1 MYLIWALSIKGKNNW
16 LVLLGRITMLNP
28 RNNML
33 LLSWLRYIVLWN
45 NYRCQNCSN
54 LFTETTVDPWSEK
67 QPPLPNQTS
76 IQCTHTGYPLPPPWS
91 YKTQMEVLLYFH
103 VHKNQELLLRF
114 TSRFRPVLEIS
125 DTVTQHRARLLAL
138 LVGNSRINSSLSAI
152 GEPTPDYSHSLYA
165 IGE

>member
-33 LLSWLRYIVLWN
+33 LLSYLGYIALRN

-76 IQCTHTGYPLPPPWS
+76 IQCTHTGYPFPPPWS
-91 YKTQMEVLLYFH
+91 YKTQKEACF
-103 VHKNQELLLRF
+103 F
-114 TSRFRPVLEIS
+114 TSKCTKIRNYSWDSPLDF
-125 DTVTQHRARLLAL
+125 AL
-138 LVGNSRINSSLSAI
+138 FSRSLIRSLSTELDCSHSLSAI
-152 GEPTPDYSHSLYA
+152 VESTPPCLQ
-165 IGE
+165 